1 MIPEKSVHRCEQ
13 LNVND
18 SSYKL
23 AEIFFVN
30 GSVVRKGDLVLSLD
44 SSKASYEVRAES
56 EGHLFTSHRVGD
68 MVHVNQ
74 GLFLVLE
81 HYSAASEAEYRSAI
95 APVLESKAAAPS
107 DVMGK
112 TITAKAQKLIDAHG
126 IDSSLFKEALITE
139 KVVNDLILSSS
150 RRSARDAVV
159 ARGANSNRYRRIAVV
174 GGGKAFIQLLDAMA
188 GSLMSPVCIYDDEAS
203 KHGQSIYGVPV
214 RGGVDVASIKADLDS
229 DLFDAVV
236 VSVSGSIPFRKAAY
250 EKLKAAAIPF
260 ANVIHRSAYVGIET
274 KIGDGNVILANATV
288 GPCAE
293 IGDNN
298 FISAHCNIEH
308 HNIVG
313 NHCTFGPGVMTS
325 GSVTIED
332 EVKFGTG
339 VFIEPRLVLGA
350 RSVISSG
357 CIIVRNVPPKSIA
370 FNRSSEVVLKALE
383 HTLHE

>member
-1 MIPEKSVHRCEQ
+1 MITETSIHRCEQ

-23 AEIFFVN
+23 AELFFVN
-30 GSVVRKGDLVLSLD
+30 GSTVKKGELVISLD
-44 SSKASYEVRAES
+44 SSKASYEVRAEND
-56 EGHLFTSHRVGD
+56 GIFFTSHKVGD
-68 MVHVNQ
+68 VVQVNQ

-81 HYSAASEAEYRSAI
+81 RYCPTAESEYRAAL
-95 APVLESKAAAPS
+95 APITESKTSTPTDA
-107 DVMGK
+107 VGK
-112 TITAKAQKLIDAHG
+112 TITAKAQKLLDSHG
-126 IDSSLFKEALITE
+126 IDPQVFKESLITE

-159 ARGANSNRYRRIAVV
+159 ARAANTNCYRRIAVI
-174 GGGKAFIQLLDAMA
+174 GGGKAFVQLLDAMT
-188 GSLMSPVCIYDDEAS
+188 GSLMRPVCIYDDEAS
-203 KHGQSIYGVPV
+203 KRGQTIYGVPV
-214 RGGVDVASIKADLDS
+214 RGSVDASLIKADLD
-229 DLFDAVV
+229 DQLFDAVV
-236 VSVSGSIPFRKAAY
+236 ISVSGSISFRKATY
-250 EKLKAAAIPF
+250 EKLKAIEIPF
-260 ANVIHRSAYVGIET
+260 ATVIHRSAYVGIET
-274 KIGDGNVILANATV
+274 TIGDGNVILANTSI

-293 IGDNN
+293 IGNNN

-308 HNIVG
+308 HNILG

-357 CIIVRNVPPKSIA
+357 CIIVKNIPPKMIA
-370 FNRSSEVVLKALE
+370 FTRASEVVLKSSEA
-383 HTLHE
+383 